1 MYIYFKYH
9 FLSKILEKMNHS
21 SRNSNKNIIGYIIR
35 IWFLSGLFYSV
46 VFTTLQEINDDANF
60 NFVLETEFWTV
71 ILITLLS
78 SLLITLQA
86 YLIIG
91 LFIKFFTTNKLYL
104 WLFSILFSGLI
115 FFAFGA
121 VSPENII
128 SSLNFPF
135 LLYITIL
142 SIVIFL
148 LKIKYKEE

>member
-1 MYIYFKYH
+1 
-9 FLSKILEKMNHS
+9 MNHS
-21 SRNSNKNIIGYIIR
+21 SRNSNKNIIGYIIK
-35 IWFLSGLFYSV
+35 IWFLSGLVYSV
-46 VFTTLQEINDDANF
+46 VFTTLQEIDDDANF
-60 NFVLETEFWTV
+60 NFVLDTEFWTV

-78 SLLITLQA
+78 SLLITLPA

-121 VSPENII
+121 VSTENII